1 MTTFYLCL
9 SFSRL
14 ALQLGGPG
22 LILIGILD
30 NSFIPTAGLLDVLTI
45 VLAAADRDWW
55 LYYAVMSTAGAILGG
70 YITYRLGRTGGE
82 AALEKRVSADKI
94 EKIRSKVETM
104 GWGAIVLSAILPPP
118 FPAPPFLFAA
128 GAFSYPVRKFLI
140 FLGLGRAA
148 RYLLIA
154 FLASLF
160 GRRLI
165 AYLRDSDL
173 VITAMVITLVAVA
186 GAVLTVFLLRRRRK
200 VRNPGVESP
209 AAGRS
214 R

>member
-1 MTTFYLCL
+1 MTTFHLCL

-30 NSFIPTAGLLDVLTI
+30 NSFIPTAGLQDVLTI
-45 VLAAADRDWW
+45 ILAAADRDWW
-55 LYYAVMSTAGAILGG
+55 AYYALMSTIGAILGG

-82 AALEKRVSADKI
+82 AALQKRVSADTIQKI
-94 EKIRSKVETM
+94 KSTFGTM
-104 GWGAIVLSAILPPP
+104 GWGAIILSAILPPP

-128 GAFSYPVRKFLI
+128 GALSYPVRKYLLL
-140 FLGLGRAA
+140 LGLGRAL
-148 RYLLIA
+148 RYLIVA

-165 AYLRDSDL
+165 SYLRDGDF
-173 VITAMVITLVAVA
+173 AVA
-186 GAVLTVFLLRRRRK
+186 AIVIAVIVVAGIVLTMFLIRRK
-200 VRNPGVESP
+200 KMRARRLASP
-209 AAGRS
+209 ADGR
-214 R
+214 